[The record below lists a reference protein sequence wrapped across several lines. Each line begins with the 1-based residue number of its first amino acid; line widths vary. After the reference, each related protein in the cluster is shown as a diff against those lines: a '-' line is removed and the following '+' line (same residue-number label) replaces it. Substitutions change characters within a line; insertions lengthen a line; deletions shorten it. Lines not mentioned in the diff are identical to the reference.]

1 MAIQVQDQRHKARQ
15 KTWVDYLRLYVIY
28 PLVWIAVSVILFYLV
43 KI

>member
-15 KTWVDYLRLYVIY
+15 KTRFDYLRLYVIY